1 MLFINPPF
9 GNYLNIK
16 NTIPIR
22 GSFTLYER
30 KGLVVNIFKSL
41 RYSFFCGGWV
51 NKIGLRNKGIDY
63 AIKTYQKGE
72 IISIAILKES
82 DINTLI
88 EKIPDNMDIEINVS
102 CPNTDKSLIND
113 GLSRFINDKRD
124 WCIVKLSP
132 VCDNRLIDK
141 YYKEGFRQ
149 FHCSN
154 TLPIRYGGL
163 SGPSLIPYTT
173 RIVKYIK
180 TAYPDTI
187 VIAGGGVRNVRQANK
202 YLDLGADHISASTLF
217 FNPILSWVFLRDFL
231 PKKSL

>member
-9 GNYLNIK
+9 GNYLNIE

-30 KGLVVNIFKSL
+30 KGLIYNIFKSL
-41 RYSFFCGGWV
+41 RYSFACGGWV

-63 AIKTYQKGE
+63 AISTYKKGE
-72 IISIAILKES
+72 IISIAIINKHDVNILLK
-82 DINTLI
+82 
-88 EKIPDNMDIEINVS
+88 KIPNDMDIELNVS
-102 CPNTDKSLIND
+102 CPNTEKSLVNN
-113 GLSRFINDKRD
+113 GLSKFINNERE
-124 WCIVKLSP
+124 WCIIKLSP
-132 VCDNRLIDK
+132 ICDDKLIDK

-154 TLPIRYGGL
+154 TLPVRYGGL

-180 TAYPDTI
+180 NHYPDTI
-187 VIAGGGVRNVRQANK
+187 VIAGGGVRNIEQAKN
-202 YLDLGADHISASTLF
+202 YENIGADHISVSTLF
-217 FNPILSWVFLRDFL
+217 FNPILSWIFL
-231 PKKSL
+231 KKYL

>member
-9 GNYLNIK
+9 GNYLNIE

-30 KGLVVNIFKSL
+30 KGLIYNIFKSL
-41 RYSFFCGGWV
+41 RYSFACGGWV

-63 AIKTYQKGE
+63 AISTYKKGE
-72 IISIAILKES
+72 IISIAIINNHDVNILLK
-82 DINTLI
+82 
-88 EKIPDNMDIEINVS
+88 KIPNDMDIELNVS
-102 CPNTDKSLIND
+102 CPNTEKSLVNN
-113 GLSRFINDKRD
+113 GLSKFINNERE
-124 WCIVKLSP
+124 WCIIKLSP
-132 VCDNRLIDK
+132 ICDDKLIDK

-154 TLPIRYGGL
+154 TLPVRYGGL

-180 TAYPDTI
+180 NHYPDTI
-187 VIAGGGVRNVRQANK
+187 VIAGGGVRNIDQAKNYENCK
-202 YLDLGADHISASTLF
+202 FT
-217 FNPILSWVFLRDFL
+217 
-231 PKKSL
+231 